1 MENILKKNYFNVL
14 LGVLLSILIFL
25 CVFILYGYF
34 NNKSIPKAIKPLNTK
49 IEEIDQI
56 NHALSNSLY
65 DKNIKIDTLKPI
77 FIENLSRLSKLKVE
91 LQNYE
96 IDSKYKSTLLHIE
109 EGVNNNILFF
119 TQIQAIMNN
128 PKSKDIEQ
136 SSMALSNY
144 KDICLKH
151 YNDVA
156 LAKLNIKDSINSI
169 NKSYDSINSIIKAQR
184 DSDISFSQNSDFIH
198 NIEDIL
204 SRFMPLTE
212 DMGPSIEKCRSGEYS
227 FEVVL
232 NDIDKS
238 ALTFED
244 IRKEYLGLTVPLKC
258 INTYNSL
265 KEVMDIFELYLK
277 DLRISVNNER
287 IKTKDTPLDKSTIAN
302 VYENPNGKLEDLHDS
317 LERFNKIFSELK
329 NELTSL

>member
-1 MENILKKNYFNVL
+1 MENISKKNYFNIL
-14 LGVLLSILIFL
+14 LGILLSILIFL
-25 CVFILYGYF
+25 CIFTLYGYF
-34 NNKSIPKAIKPLNTK
+34 KNNSIPSAIKPLKVK
-49 IEEIDQI
+49 IVEVNEI
-56 NHALSNSLY
+56 NHTLSNILY

-77 FIENLSRLSKLKVE
+77 FIENLSRLSKLKTE
-91 LQNYE
+91 FQNYK

-109 EGVNNNILFF
+109 EGINNNILFF

-144 KDICLKH
+144 KDTCLKH
-151 YNDVA
+151 YNDIA
-156 LAKLNIKDSINSI
+156 LAKLNIKDSVTSI
-169 NKSYDSINSIIKAQR
+169 NKSYESINNIVKAQR

-212 DMGPSIEKCRSGEYS
+212 DMEPAIEKCRAGEYS

-238 ALTFED
+238 TLAFED

-287 IKTKDTPLDKSTIAN
+287 IKTKDASLDKSTLAS
-302 VYENPNGKLEDLHDS
+302 VYENPIGKFEDLQDS
-317 LERFNKIFSELK
+317 LERFNKIFGELK
-329 NELTSL
+329 KEVTS

>member
-1 MENILKKNYFNVL
+1 MENILKKNYFNIL
-14 LGVLLSILIFL
+14 LGLLLSILIFL
-25 CVFILYGYF
+25 CVFTLYGYLK
-34 NNKSIPKAIKPLNTK
+34 NNSIPSAIKPLNTK
-49 IEEIDQI
+49 IEEINEI
-56 NHALSNSLY
+56 NHTLSNSLY

-77 FIENLSRLSKLKVE
+77 FTENLSRLSKLKIE
-91 LQNYE
+91 FQHYK

-109 EGVNNNILFF
+109 EGINNNILFF
-119 TQIQAIMNN
+119 TQVQAIMNN

-136 SSMALSNY
+136 SSMALNNY
-144 KDICLKH
+144 KDTCLKQ
-151 YNDVA
+151 YTSVE

-169 NKSYDSINSIIKAQR
+169 NKSYESINNIIKAQR

-198 NIEDIL
+198 NIDDIL

-212 DMGPSIEKCRSGEYS
+212 DMGPTVEKCRSGEYS

-238 ALTFED
+238 ALVFED

-258 INTYNSL
+258 INSYNSL

-287 IKTKDTPLDKSTIAN
+287 VKTKDAPLDKSAIAN
-302 VYENPNGKLEDLHDS
+302 VYENPNGKLEDLQDS
-317 LERFNKIFSELK
+317 LQRFNKLFSELK
-329 NELTSL
+329 KEVTI